1 MSSLRK
7 KRPEPSRYLTEAYY
21 EALIAWQAAASSY
34 GPTTNE
40 GLRAECEALLRY
52 EARLLDTRQFE
63 AWMDLLTEDCVYWV
77 PADMDADPRKAVT
90 VSFDDRRRL
99 EDRIIRI
106 ETGFAHNQLPD
117 RRMRRLITNVEAWQ
131 AQDGQSRRV
140 MANEHVFEHRTGKP
154 RIDYVAGLDYWLE
167 NVRGDWLIKVKQVKL
182 LNSLDGLDT
191 PTLL

>member
-1 MSSLRK
+1 MSSIRNR
-7 KRPEPSRYLTEAYY
+7 RPQPSRYLTEAYY
-21 EALIAWQAAASSY
+21 DELVAWQAAASSY
-34 GPTTNE
+34 GPVENE
-40 GLRAECEALLRY
+40 TVRTASAALLRY
-52 EARLLDTRQFE
+52 EARLLDTRQFDT
-63 AWMDLLTEDCVYWV
+63 WMDLLTQDCVYWV
-77 PADMDADPRKAVT
+77 PADMNADPRTAVT

-117 RRMRRLITNVEAWQ
+117 RRMRRLVTNVEAWE
-131 AQDGQSRRV
+131 AGDGQSRRV
-140 MANEHVFEHRTGKP
+140 MANEHVFEHRTGKT

-167 NVRGDWLIKVKQVKL
+167 KVGGAWRIKVKQVKL

>member
-1 MSSLRK
+1 MLSLRK

-21 EALIAWQAAASSY
+21 DALMAWQTAAQSY
-34 GPTTNE
+34 GPSEDAAVRT
-40 GLRAECEALLRY
+40 ECEALLLY

-63 AWMDLLTEDCVYWV
+63 AWLNLLTEDCVYWV
-77 PADMDADPRKAVT
+77 PADIDADPRTVVT

-99 EDRIIRI
+99 EDRIIRL

-117 RRMRRLITNVEAWQ
+117 RRMRRMITNVEAWE
-131 AQDGQSRRV
+131 AEDGYTRRV

-154 RIDYVAGLDYWLE
+154 RIEYVAGLDYWLE
-167 NVRGDWLIKVKQVKL
+167 KVGPRWLIKVKQVKL